1 MPDAVDTIL
10 DQWARE
16 RPDLDR
22 APMGILGRIARLARA
37 YDTVNAQT
45 FAEFG
50 LQPDEFDV
58 LATLRRHGAPYEL
71 NPRELLRTMMVASGT
86 MTHRLDKLEKA
97 KLIQRGRDPTDRR
110 GVIVRLTVDGKRI
123 VDDAVEA
130 HYPAAARTARNAR
143 ARRPQ
148 TPHRPPPPAL
158 PDRRGP
164 RD

>member
-22 APMGILGRIARLARA
+22 APMGILGRIARLART
-37 YDTVNAQT
+37 YDTFNAQT

-97 KLIQRGRDPTDRR
+97 KLIQRGNDPTDRR
-110 GVIVRLTVDGKRI
+110 GVLVRLTADGKRI
-123 VDDAVEA
+123 VDDAVQA
-130 HYPAAARTARNAR
+130 HVRRQNELLGPLSAADRKRLAGIL
-143 ARRPQ
+143 RRLCLSVEDQ
-148 TPHRPPPPAL
+148 
-158 PDRRGP
+158 
-164 RD
+164 

>member
-37 YDTVNAQT
+37 YDTFNAQT

-97 KLIQRGRDPTDRR
+97 KLIQRGKDPNDRR
-110 GVIVRLTVDGKRI
+110 GVLVRLTAEGKRI

-130 HYPAAARTARNAR
+130 HM
-143 ARRPQ
+143 RRQHQLLDTLGPSDRKRLADLLRRLAV
-148 TPHRPPPPAL
+148 TVEPH
-158 PDRRGP
+158 D
-164 RD
+164 

>member
-16 RPDLDR
+16 LPDLDR
-22 APMGILGRIARLARA
+22 APMGILGRIARLAKVHDA
-37 YDTVNAQT
+37 FNAQT
-45 FAEFG
+45 FSKFG

-58 LATLRRHGAPYEL
+58 LATLRRHGAPFEL

-97 KLIQRGRDPTDRR
+97 GLIQRGADPTDRR
-110 GVIVRLTVDGKRI
+110 GVLVRLTADGKRI

-130 HYPAAARTARNAR
+130 HV
-143 ARRPQ
+143 RRQSQLLEPLGA
-148 TPHRPPPPAL
+148 TDREVLTDLLRRLASSVEPHR
-158 PDRRGP
+158 
-164 RD
+164 